1 MGPSLNEGNDSALL
15 AAFLE
20 RNRESFIAEWNE
32 KIIVQDND
40 PYKHRI
46 VENGDE
52 MYRLAIS
59 AVTQQLSANI
69 LKTMANRIAR
79 ERIEANINIGD
90 FIFNINLGRQIII
103 RNMFEV
109 DVPIAYLQKT
119 IDELNQ
125 LFDLFSYY
133 AVSQY
138 TELKNEVIEEK
149 VNFINENHKDKLA
162 LLGQISA
169 SFVHE
174 FKNPLT
180 AIIGFN
186 KLLLQEYPDVPY
198 LTIIENELQ
207 QLNFK
212 VAQFLHTS
220 KSSLTQD
227 TGAQDLLIL
236 DLLDEI
242 NQLIYASLADSGIE
256 VDISIEESPCIYANR
271 DEIKQVL
278 LNLFINSI
286 EAVKIQ
292 DKPRIILVNAFV
304 EGDEA
309 IIHISNNGP
318 SISPQHM
325 ETIFEPFFT
334 TKELGTG
341 IGLYVCKKI
350 IEKYN
355 GYMTCTS
362 DEALTTFS
370 LHLPTCIAETD
381 RDAFDE
387 KGKSIG

>member
-1 MGPSLNEGNDSALL
+1 MDSSLDKGEYSALL

-20 RNRESFIAEWNE
+20 ENRVSFITEWKE
-32 KIIVQDND
+32 KIIVQEND
-40 PYKHRI
+40 PYKYQI
-46 VENGDE
+46 VENGNE
-52 MYRLAIS
+52 MYRLAIT
-59 AVTQQLSANI
+59 AVTQHFSTNI
-69 LKTMANRIAR
+69 LKTMATRIAR
-79 ERIEANINIGD
+79 ERIEANSNIGD
-90 FIFNINLGRQIII
+90 FIYNINLGRKIIV

-109 DVPIAYLQKT
+109 EVPIQYLQTT
-119 IDELNQ
+119 IDELNE

-186 KLLLQEYPDVPY
+186 KLLLQEYPDMPY

-220 KSSLTQD
+220 KSSLTPD
-227 TGAQDLLIL
+227 TGWQDLPIL
-236 DLLDEI
+236 NLLEEI
-242 NQLIYASLADSGIE
+242 NQLIYASLADSGID
-256 VDISIEESPCIYANR
+256 VNISIEGDPCIYANR

-292 DKPRIILVNAFV
+292 EKPRLILVNAFV
-304 EGDEA
+304 EGEEVT
-309 IIHISNNGP
+309 IHISNNGP

-341 IGLYVCKKI
+341 IGLYVCKRI

-355 GYMTCTS
+355 GHMTCTS
-362 DEALTTFS
+362 DEELTTFS
-370 LHLPTCIAETD
+370 LYLPTCITENSGD
-381 RDAFDE
+381 
-387 KGKSIG
+387 